1 MIRENIE
8 FDSKEDV
15 LVFSYFVKNHSIRR
29 KKISCSTIIESVL
42 CPVRDDLSMIDLT
55 PVPTNNLL
63 LFLLGIIK
71 HVLVMSALKKLLHL

>member
-1 MIRENIE
+1 MFLFFHIL
-8 FDSKEDV
+8 SKTIQYGE
-15 LVFSYFVKNHSIRR
+15 R
-29 KKISCSTIIESVL
+29 KISCSTIIESVL